1 MNTNALA
8 KALAL
13 NDMRFEKQV
22 LDSLTD
28 GKRRVWQKI
37 GWGPSKTRSKTK
49 MVIRALF
56 IYQISKVDT
65 SLHRRR

>member
-37 GWGPSKTRSKTK
+37 GWGPSEN
-49 MVIRALF
+49 
-56 IYQISKVDT
+56 
-65 SLHRRR
+65 SL